1 MKKTCVVVDLE
12 GTLSDCSHRLH
23 LLEAKDYDGWNA
35 GLHLD
40 PPREDVIA
48 TILELSKVHTIFIS
62 TAKPRAYYNAVV
74 DWLTANCRFTCTRI
88 FMREG
93 ADNRSSP
100 KVKADHIAIIH
111 SLGYEVIEAFDDR
124 LDVCAMYHKMYGIVV
139 VHTPLPLA
147 DPDYPARPAHQARTV
162 DQILKEGAEFFQD
175 RAKEYG
181 TAYLRHGA
189 IMAAFFPDGITLKTA
204 DDFYFWH
211 IFELDVIKSNRIAS
225 AMMRGEQHPDSWH
238 DKMIYS
244 AMATEGVEK
253 CQK

>member
-1 MKKTCVVVDLE
+1 MKNKTCIVVDLE

-40 PPREDVIA
+40 HPRKDIIA
-48 TILELSKVHTIFIS
+48 EVLELSKNHEIIIS
-62 TAKPRAYYNAVV
+62 TAKPEPYYDAVV
-74 DWLTANCRFTCTRI
+74 DWFNKHCPFTCGKI
-88 FMREG
+88 LMRG
-93 ADNRSSP
+93 GSDKRTSP
-100 KVKADHIAIIH
+100 LVKADHLTIIRSLELEIVLAI
-111 SLGYEVIEAFDDR
+111 DDR
-124 LDVCAMYHKMYGIVV
+124 LDVCNMFRSKGIAAK
-139 VHTPLPLA
+139 HCPLPLA
-147 DPDYPARPAHQARTV
+147 DYSAKPRTV
-162 DQILKEGAEFFQD
+162 DQILNGGAEFFHA

-189 IMAAFFPDGITLKTA
+189 IMSAFFPEGITLKTA
-204 DDFYFWH
+204 EDFYFWH